1 MWSVEQ
7 RAVVAR
13 GQGHNSWVNAVAV
26 DPESPTSA
34 AETGEAPPRPSGS
47 YAGDTPPSATYR
59 FASAGADARLLLW
72 EFNEADAV
80 QQTARGDGAKPDEP
94 PSALVPPP
102 SFRAVPALLPV
113 ASAQLHL
120 QPISAVMIGG
130 SALLT
135 GCVGGQVKTW
145 ARPSGE
151 EAARC

>member
-1 MWSVEQ
+1 M
-7 RAVVAR
+7 
-13 GQGHNSWVNAVAV
+13 
-26 DPESPTSA
+26 
-34 AETGEAPPRPSGS
+34 
-47 YAGDTPPSATYR
+47 
-59 FASAGADARLLLW
+59 
-72 EFNEADAV
+72 
-80 QQTARGDGAKPDEP
+80 
-94 PSALVPPP
+94 PPP